1 MDPFNARFILQEKRW
16 QWIDYDKGISII
28 LVGYGHCWE
37 TLKDHGLPLEHY
49 PFLNYIGIFLY
60 GFRMPLF
67 FIVSGLIVAK
77 SLNKKGF
84 LTYLTDRTNNILYPL
99 LIWGVIQV
107 TLQILMARLT
117 HNGATAMDYIN
128 LIIAPRRTGIFW
140 YLNALFCIGVIY
152 AFLKTKLKVSAATQ
166 VAIGLSFY
174 IASYFVRPYNPGAVV
189 DILEYYFFFAL
200 GDLLSGLML
209 NQENM
214 KRYTSWKVA
223 VPLLAVFLVLQY
235 YATEINLLPTPAGMR
250 NVEVNMPLFFM
261 VQALIG
267 CALSIC
273 CSFFLQKYQVLIFL
287 RIVGFHSLFIYC
299 VQIITMTLVRTIS
312 LNYLH
317 ITNVPALVAILW
329 GTGIVLP
336 IFFYNFCLRYNLWWL
351 YTYRKPSRHIEYIK
365 TARLF
370 NLWPVKVQKTGTSR
384 NVA

>member
-37 TLKDHGLPLEHY
+37 TLKDHGLPLEQY

-84 LTYLTDRTNNILYPL
+84 LTYVTDRTNNILYPL
-99 LIWGVIQV
+99 LIWGIIQV
-107 TLQILMARLT
+107 TLQILMARFT
-117 HNGATAMDYIN
+117 HNGSTAMDYLN

-152 AFLKTKLKVSAATQ
+152 AFLKTKLKVSALSQ
-166 VAIGLSFY
+166 VAIGLAFY
-174 IASYFVRPYNPGAVV
+174 IASYFVRPYNPGALV

-200 GDLLSGLML
+200 GDLVSGLML
-209 NQENM
+209 NKDNM
-214 KRYTSWKVA
+214 RRFTTWKIA
-223 VPLLAVFLVLQY
+223 LPLLAVFLVLQY
-235 YATEINLLPTPAGMR
+235 YATKINLLPTAAGMR
-250 NVEVNMPLFFM
+250 NVEVNMPLLFM
-261 VQALIG
+261 VQALVG

-273 CSFFLQKYQVLIFL
+273 FSFFLQKYQVLTFL
-287 RIVGFHSLFIYC
+287 RVVGFHSLFIYC
-299 VQIITMTLVRTIS
+299 VQIIVMTLVRTVS
-312 LNYLH
+312 MNFLH
-317 ITNVPALVAILW
+317 ITNVPALVAILCIS
-329 GTGIVLP
+329 GITLP

-370 NLWPVKVQKTGTSR
+370 NLRPAKMDKDGSR
-384 NVA
+384 NAA